1 MAELGNL
8 TVLYSPP
15 SVANV
20 NCENPRR
27 KPVSHLHGPNRAYP
41 SGVSH
46 RRGRFSYALHSP
58 PLWFTGCT
66 QASRLSSLRETTP
79 RVQSRERRISAKVDV
94 SQVFKDQ
101 VSKDQMSKVQVIK
114 APVSKDQAVKAPSEV
129 CPLCEGTGWKTVS
142 AGPKTRPGSTND
154 RRVTRCDCQLLAR
167 AQSLM
172 AAARIPRRYEHC
184 ELTNYDTDFPG
195 ANPSL
200 EEAHFVASG
209 FAKKCDPRGDKGL
222 LIIGKI
228 GTGKTHLA
236 VGIMKELILNR
247 GIPCLFYDYRELL
260 KEIQNSYNSTVQTT
274 ELDVLRPVFETDV
287 LVLDELGAVK
297 PTEWVWDTVSLILNT
312 RYNDNRTTI
321 ITTNFDDEPAAGA
334 SGSLSPARAAS
345 RGETLGDRI
354 GERMRSRLHEMC
366 RIITLEGSDFRQ
378 KFRSASFR

>member
-1 MAELGNL
+1 M
-8 TVLYSPP
+8 
-15 SVANV
+15 
-20 NCENPRR
+20 
-27 KPVSHLHGPNRAYP
+27 
-41 SGVSH
+41 
-46 RRGRFSYALHSP
+46 
-58 PLWFTGCT
+58 
-66 QASRLSSLRETTP
+66 
-79 RVQSRERRISAKVDV
+79 
-94 SQVFKDQ
+94 
-101 VSKDQMSKVQVIK
+101 IK
-114 APVSKDQAVKAPSEV
+114 APAEV
-129 CPLCEGTGWKTVS
+129 CPLCQGTGWKTVAATS
-142 AGPKTRPGSTND
+142 NASSVND
-154 RRVTRCDCQLLAR
+154 RRVTRCDCQLRAR
-167 AQSLM
+167 ADSLL
-172 AAARIPRRYEHC
+172 ASARIPRRYEHC

-195 ANPSL
+195 AHPAL
-200 EEAHFVASG
+200 AEAHFLASN

-236 VGIMKELILNR
+236 VGIIKELLNR

-321 ITTNFDDEPAAGA
+321 ITTNFEDQPAAA
-334 SGSLSPARAAS
+334 VAGSLSPARAAT
-345 RGETLGDRI
+345 RAETLGDRI

-366 RIITLEGSDFRQ
+366 RIVALDGTDFRQ